1 MIRTYC
7 LTTQEPERWRK
18 VLPPDASVLAS
29 LEYVRICE
37 EQAGFS
43 ARLFVA
49 EGPSGVVAY
58 PFFLRPV
65 QDLPFASTLGLHSYD
80 TYTPEYSGPITVGEW
95 SDDINFPRLFGNFC
109 HDHNI
114 VAEFAHLNPW
124 HVPDTL
130 LAPSGVEH
138 NRDIVYVDLTW
149 DEERIWSKSL
159 TSDCRRQFKQSQTA
173 GVKVRRAT
181 TTDDI
186 RAFHHLYTETMER
199 RHALDRYYF
208 SEEYFLSFFEQMPQH
223 AFYML
228 AEYQDR
234 LVAGGI
240 FFQDQTEIYWHL
252 SAADMEFSQ
261 VRPVNAYLYDTIRW
275 ALTQGKKRMLL
286 GGGYQPNDGVF
297 RFKANFSPLRV
308 RFCTYKRIHNHD
320 LYATL
325 DHAWSS
331 HYTGQQAPSGY
342 FPAYRSVPE
351 PCEALT

>member
-1 MIRTYC
+1 MIRTFC
-7 LTTQEPERWRK
+7 LTTEEPERWNRA
-18 VLPPDASVLAS
+18 LPPDANVFAS

-65 QDLPFASTLGLHSYD
+65 QELPFASLLGLHSYD
-80 TYTPEYSGPITVGEW
+80 TYTPEYTGPMIVGEW
-95 SDDINFPRLFGNFC
+95 SGELDFPESFADFC
-109 HDHNI
+109 REQEI

-124 HVPDTL
+124 HVPETL
-130 LAPSGVEH
+130 LDPAGVEH

-149 DEERIWSKSL
+149 NEERIWAKSL
-159 TSDCRRQFKQSQTA
+159 TSDCRRQFKQSQAA

-186 RAFHHLYTETMER
+186 RAFHRLYTETMDR
-199 RHALDRYYF
+199 RSALERYYF
-208 SEEYFLSFFEQMPQH
+208 SEEYFQAFFEQMPQQ

-240 FFQDQTEIYWHL
+240 FFQDCTEIYWHL
-252 SAADMEFSQ
+252 SAADMEYSQ
-261 VRPVNAYLYDTIRW
+261 VRPVNAYLYETIRW
-275 ALTQGKKRMLL
+275 ALTQGKQRMLL
-286 GGGYQPNDGVF
+286 GGGYEPNDGVF

-308 RFCTYKRIHNHD
+308 PFCTYKRIHNPD
-320 LYATL
+320 LCASL
-325 DHAWSS
+325 EQAWSR
-331 HYTGQQAPSGY
+331 HYPGQQSLARY
-342 FPAYRSVPE
+342 FPAYRSIPE
-351 PCEALT
+351 PCPALA

>member
-1 MIRTYC
+1 MTRTYC
-7 LTTQEPERWRK
+7 LTTQETERWK
-18 VLPPDASVLAS
+18 TVLPADANVFAS

-49 EGPSGVVAY
+49 EGSRGIVAY

-65 QDLPFASTLGLHSYD
+65 EELPCASALGLHSYD
-80 TYTPEYSGPITVGEW
+80 TYTPEYTGPITVGEW
-95 SDDINFPRLFGNFC
+95 SDDIDFARLFGNFC
-109 HDHNI
+109 HEHDI

-124 HVPDTL
+124 RDQEIL
-130 LAPSGVEH
+130 LDPAGVEH

-149 DEERIWSKSL
+149 DEERIWTKSL
-159 TSDCRRQFKQSQTA
+159 TSDCRRQCKQSQAA

-186 RAFHHLYTETMER
+186 RAFHRLYTETMDR
-199 RHALDRYYF
+199 RSAQDRYYF
-208 SEEYFLSFFEQMPQH
+208 SEEYFQAFFQQMPQH

-240 FFQDQTEIYWHL
+240 FFQDRTEFYWHL
-252 SAADMEFSQ
+252 SAADMEYSQ
-261 VRPVNAYLYDTIRW
+261 VRPVNAYLYETIRW
-275 ALTQGKKRMLL
+275 ALTQGKTRMLL

-297 RFKANFSPLRV
+297 RFKANFSPLRAP
-308 RFCTYKRIHNHD
+308 FSTYKRIHD
-320 LYATL
+320 PDRCAAL
-325 DHAWSS
+325 DRAWSR
-331 HYTGQQAPSGY
+331 HYPGQQSPSGF

-351 PCEALT
+351 PCHALT